1 MCNCANVCGR
11 EIVCVSVPE
20 SHHAHQNRTSKG
32 TAARKD
38 SPDSI
43 QSLAF
48 QIHFLR
54 DQVRDGHVK
63 LEMCRYSE
71 CFLRFDEELG
81 PTCFWEPKGI
91 YGAHLACLSRFI
103 LVLLRPRLPLWWP
116 RAFSFR
122 SSYPLQSLCSLTERG
137 IYASKD
143 LSIST
148 RGEWNEVEWQS

>member
-1 MCNCANVCGR
+1 MVRKERARAR
-11 EIVCVSVPE
+11 EREKRERERVKRETMECVID
-20 SHHAHQNRTSKG
+20 ARQNRTSKG

-81 PTCFWEPKGI
+81 PTCF
-91 YGAHLACLSRFI
+91 
-103 LVLLRPRLPLWWP
+103 
-116 RAFSFR
+116 
-122 SSYPLQSLCSLTERG
+122 
-137 IYASKD
+137 
-143 LSIST
+143 
-148 RGEWNEVEWQS
+148 